1 MMSEAATRCGTC
13 GLAVS
18 DFDVFCE
25 ACGTRIAGV
34 ASGVVSDRIELDVEI
49 AAGVTDRGLRHLANE
64 DALYV
69 ARVKDS
75 VVGVVC
81 DGVSS
86 TSGAGDAAHVA
97 AFAAGRVLEEAI
109 RASAAGA
116 EWDAP
121 GAVRAAIA
129 AAQEAVAALPK
140 AQGDERGAPSCTIAA
155 AIWDGR
161 DVTVGSVGDSRVY
174 WIGADDARR
183 LTRDD
188 TWVQSAVDAGTLT
201 ERAAAVHPRAH
212 EITGWL
218 GLDAPA
224 LDVRVRCHR
233 PDGSGLLVLC
243 TDGLWNYAPT
253 ARELAMLV
261 RSSAPR
267 SSALELA
274 RSLTDAA
281 LASGGHD
288 NVTVVVV
295 PAVPADPAPSGTPE
309 EEQ

>member
-1 MMSEAATRCGTC
+1 MSEAATRCGTC
-13 GLAVS
+13 GLAAS
-18 DFDVFCE
+18 AADVFCE

-34 ASGVVSDRIELDVEI
+34 ASGTVSDRTEI
-49 AAGVTDRGLRHLANE
+49 DIATAAGVTDRGLRHSANE

-69 ARVKDS
+69 ALVEGS

-86 TSGAGDAAHVA
+86 TVGAGDAAHVA
-97 AFAAGRVLEEAI
+97 ALTAGRVLEEGI
-109 RASAAGA
+109 RAAAAGA
-116 EWDAP
+116 ALNAADAI
-121 GAVRAAIA
+121 RTAID
-129 AAQEAVAALPK
+129 AAQASVAALPRPL
-140 AQGDERGAPSCTIAA
+140 ADQRGAPSCTIAA

-188 TWVQSAVDAGTLT
+188 SWVQGAVEAGTIT

-218 GLDAPA
+218 GRDAPA
-224 LDVRVRCHR
+224 LDVRVTCHR

-243 TDGLWNYAPT
+243 TDGLWNYVPT

-261 RSSAPR
+261 RPNRAA
-267 SSALELA
+267 SALDLA
-274 RSLTDAA
+274 RSLTDTA

-295 PAVPADPAPSGTPE
+295 AVDPPPNGTPE